1 MLPIHLSSC
10 DLKGFTSVLGK
21 SNCGDCIVG
30 FYQRAD
36 RILFWNI
43 SQEPLFSIWMSKF
56 TGTSEQ
62 QRLQELLRQI
72 RMDVGL
78 KQTDLAE
85 QLGQTQSFVSKYE
98 SGERRLD
105 LLELRQICEALGMSL
120 LEFVRKFESSVNES
134 ERTISKSTKALL
146 GKRAKH

>member
-1 MLPIHLSSC
+1 M
-10 DLKGFTSVLGK
+10 
-21 SNCGDCIVG
+21 
-30 FYQRAD
+30 
-36 RILFWNI
+36 
-43 SQEPLFSIWMSKF
+43 SQEPLFSILMTKF

-72 RMDVGL
+72 RMDAGL

-85 QLGQTQSFVSKYE
+85 RLGQSQSFVSKYE

-105 LLELRQICEALGMSL
+105 LLELRQICEAIGMRLS
-120 LEFVRKFESSVNES
+120 EFVRKFESSANEG
-134 ERTISKSTKALL
+134 EQTISKSTKALL